1 MQEPE
6 ATVASQVESHDTSNN
21 PRLSGNGTHSEIF
34 PSVDGA
40 TSIESPSTISASKR
54 PTSSSAA
61 PPVDEATSKAVDDV
75 LLSDVWLQNAVYKTM
90 D

>member
-21 PRLSGNGTHSEIF
+21 LRLSGNGIHSELSPGI
-34 PSVDGA
+34 DGA
-40 TSIESPSTISASKR
+40 TSIDSPSTISAPKR
-54 PTSSSAA
+54 PTSSPVA

-75 LLSDVWLQNAVYKTM
+75 LLSDV
-90 D
+90 